1 MKRIKQNID
10 RLRSEIP
17 AEIKI
22 MAVTK
27 GQPLEAIIT
36 AIDNGIDLIGENRI
50 QEAREKF
57 PQLPKHIK
65 KHLIGHLQTN
75 KAKDAVA
82 LFDLIESIDSEKL
95 AHEID
100 KQARKIGKK
109 MQIYI
114 QVNISR
120 EHQKS
125 GILEENLDNLI
136 KVINTF
142 PNLEL
147 KGFMAIAEDTHD
159 QKKLEKQFALMHSL
173 KNKYNLPELSMG
185 MSQEKKK
192 KKKKKKTDD
201 RHGYVF
207 LMCILYFI
215 S

>member
-1 MKRIKQNID
+1 MKHIKQNID

-65 KHLIGHLQTN
+65 KHLIGHLQKN

-82 LFDLIESIDSEKL
+82 LFDLIESVDSEKL

-136 KVINTF
+136 KVINTL

-147 KGFMAIAEDTHD
+147 KGFMAIAEDTPD
-159 QKKLEKQFALMHSL
+159 EKKLEKQFASMHRL
-173 KNKYNLPELSMG
+173 KNKYNLPELSIG
-185 MSQEKKK
+185 MSQDYKEAIK
-192 KKKKKKTDD
+192 
-201 RHGYVF
+201 HGSTEVRLGSVIF
-207 LMCILYFI
+207 ASLL
-215 S
+215 